1 MIMENKTA
9 LQIDDRNISE
19 EEAGFYRYEKVLE
32 FVKKLG
38 QALEKKDL
46 NKIIEVFQDR
56 IAIRSM
62 MILRGKYDQYLQLIV
77 DSFILLLQKHDIELI
92 KKDLQRLIEFL
103 HENNISEFIIHEIL
117 SVAFHVRNEGLFNKL
132 EKMIDEQ
139 KNIFHKEKVYYWL
152 LHSRASWY
160 EVFKKDHKKAI
171 EFNLRVV
178 FAMKNIDRV
187 LYLKA
192 KFGLTYN
199 KELMPKQKIK
209 DFLYFSE
216 EFLKENN
223 LHDAFRGEVE
233 AGRAYLALARQ
244 QGLKNDAFDTLEQA
258 KNIILKSLRVSKEI
272 NYPNLEIIASEMM
285 ADIYKERIKKVQA
298 YLKVKS
304 RDDFIINII
313 KRTKDDERKMSSF
326 LKKAGI
332 ARKKYNY
339 QTVFTEKYKK
349 EYYKHIT

>member
-19 EEAGFYRYEKVLE
+19 GEAGFYRYEKVLE

-77 DSFILLLQKHDIELI
+77 DSFILLL
-92 KKDLQRLIEFL
+92 
-103 HENNISEFIIHEIL
+103 
-117 SVAFHVRNEGLFNKL
+117 
-132 EKMIDEQ
+132 
-139 KNIFHKEKVYYWL
+139 
-152 LHSRASWY
+152 
-160 EVFKKDHKKAI
+160 KKDHKKAI

-187 LYLKA
+187 LYLTA

>member
-139 KNIFHKEKVYYWL
+139 KNIFHKEK
-152 LHSRASWY
+152 
-160 EVFKKDHKKAI
+160 AI

-285 ADIYKERIKKVQA
+285 A
-298 YLKVKS
+298 
-304 RDDFIINII
+304 
-313 KRTKDDERKMSSF
+313 
-326 LKKAGI
+326 
-332 ARKKYNY
+332 
-339 QTVFTEKYKK
+339 
-349 EYYKHIT
+349 

>member
-77 DSFILLLQKHDIELI
+77 DSFILLLQKHDI
-92 KKDLQRLIEFL
+92 
-103 HENNISEFIIHEIL
+103 
-117 SVAFHVRNEGLFNKL
+117 
-132 EKMIDEQ
+132 
-139 KNIFHKEKVYYWL
+139 
-152 LHSRASWY
+152 
-160 EVFKKDHKKAI
+160 
-171 EFNLRVV
+171 
-178 FAMKNIDRV
+178 
-187 LYLKA
+187 
-192 KFGLTYN
+192 
-199 KELMPKQKIK
+199 ELMPKQKIK